1 MNSNSPQQ
9 DSCGKVPELE
19 AGKEHGRRKAV
30 LFRDPLQAAYAI
42 SSTTV
47 AITWC
52 VPVSLY

>member
-9 DSCGKVPELE
+9 DSYGKVAELE

-30 LFRDPLQAAYAI
+30 LFMDPLQAAHTF

-47 AITWC
+47 AIRWC

>member
-9 DSCGKVPELE
+9 DSCGKVPESE
-19 AGKEHGRRKAV
+19 AGKEHGRMNTV
-30 LFRDPLQAAYAI
+30 LFMDPLQAAYTF

-52 VPVSLY
+52 VSVSLY